1 VEILAGGVRTGD
13 HKGIRFPSPGP
24 RRIPNRF
31 YGLDKYSRF
40 REAAHHAS
48 DTGLTLDVGGGTGD
62 FFDFIG
68 ATGILAEVAPDRSLF
83 GRVKPH
89 YQVVIF
95 DGEHLPFRDRAF
107 GTVFCL
113 DTLEH
118 VSGDVR
124 PLLLSELLRVASE
137 SVVITFPERHFLLPL
152 LVATADF
159 YSRLG
164 VGSIMKKSLDEHM
177 KYGLPVWDRLA
188 GTINPEVWSVSVRR
202 FFGPLASV
210 LWMFQL
216 ALPFLA
222 TVPFNLAFSRFSH
235 AQGNRNGSEVIV
247 VARRKTG
254 RQGNGRAADP
264 SESHEPNPFLES
276 ESTPAEEV
284 NLRTRR
290 SSS

>member
-1 VEILAGGVRTGD
+1 M
-13 HKGIRFPSPGP
+13 
-24 RRIPNRF
+24 
-31 YGLDKYSRF
+31 
-40 REAAHHAS
+40 
-48 DTGLTLDVGGGTGD
+48 LDVGGGVGD

-68 ATGILAEVAPDRSLF
+68 AAGILAEVAPDRSLF
-83 GRVKPH
+83 GRVKST

-95 DGEHLPFRDRAF
+95 DGEHLPFRDRAI

-113 DTLEH
+113 DTIEH
-118 VSGDVR
+118 VSGEVR

-137 SVVITFPERHFLLPL
+137 SVIITFPERHFFLPL
-152 LVATADF
+152 LLATADF
-159 YSRLG
+159 YCRIG

-188 GTINPEVWSVSVRR
+188 GTIDPDLWSVSARR
-202 FFGPLASV
+202 FFGPLASL

-235 AQGNRNGSEVIV
+235 AQEDGNGSEVIV

-254 RQGNGRAADP
+254 RQDHGRAAGP
-264 SESHEPNPFLES
+264 RMSHEPNPLLAS
-276 ESTPAEEV
+276 GSRPAEEV